1 MFPENFLW
9 GGAVAANQCEG
20 AYLEGGKGLSIQDV
34 LPHGLKGPR
43 TEKPTAD
50 NLKLKGIDFYHHYEE
65 DLKLWAEMGFKCSV
79 HPLPGVEFSPRE
91 MRRNPIRRDWHSIIS
106 FFRNA
111 ENTEWNPW

>member
-50 NLKLKGIDFYHHYEE
+50 NLKLKGIDFYHHLSRSYQRSDKSENV
-65 DLKLWAEMGFKCSV
+65 S
-79 HPLPGVEFSPRE
+79 SPVKV
-91 MRRNPIRRDWHSIIS
+91 
-106 FFRNA
+106 
-111 ENTEWNPW
+111 